1 MKSLV
6 CALAAVVA
14 VAAFAE
20 GPRARKPWMES
31 INPVV
36 RVALNPKAAEKLGIT
51 EEQAAKL
58 KALEDGKGELN
69 ELQEKVRKGMER
81 QAELMKAEKIDEA
94 AVMASLDEVWAVRKE
109 IAKKQTA
116 RLISVKS
123 ILSDEQIRKAREV
136 LKSTRSEGKKAG
148 KCRKAEKPAA
158 GEE

>member
-1 MKSLV
+1 
-6 CALAAVVA
+6 
-14 VAAFAE
+14 
-20 GPRARKPWMES
+20 MES
-31 INPVV
+31 IDPVV
-36 RVALNPKAAEKLGIT
+36 RAALNPKAAEKLGIT
-51 EEQAAKL
+51 EEQVAKL
-58 KALEDGKGELN
+58 KALEDGKGEMK

-94 AVMASLDEVWAVRKE
+94 AVMASLDEVWAARKE

-136 LKSTRSEGKKAG
+136 LKSMRSEGKKAG